1 LTDAGAVELAVPRD
15 RNGSFE
21 PQIVRKGQT
30 RLEGFNKR
38 IIALLAGFVAAE
50 RRSRHALMPLRIFA
64 DRSRSGAYLVML
76 LTATAMFGIFFFL
89 SLFVQAVLG
98 YSALK
103 SGLAF
108 LPFAGTIVVVSAIV
122 GQLIARTGARR
133 LMLTGTAVTAGGMYW
148 FSHISYLGGLLGPS
162 LVTGVGLGLLFVP
175 LSLVTLAGVHDED
188 SGLASSLLSTGQQA
202 GGATGLAVLGTVA
215 WTVVANSLHSQT
227 AHAARAAAAA
237 GRPCTVTSGPA
248 AVGFYH
254 QALAAGAAG
263 GCWPHPGSRWA
274 RCSSRSS

>member
-1 LTDAGAVELAVPRD
+1 VDLAVPRD

-89 SLFVQAVLG
+89 SLFVQTVLG

-148 FSHISYLGGLLGPS
+148 FSHISAHTSYLGDLLGPS

-175 LSLVTLAGVHDED
+175 LSLVTLAGVRDED

-202 GGATGLAVLGTVA
+202 VGATGLAVLGTVA

-227 AHAARAAAAA
+227 AHAARGAAAA
-237 GRPCTVTSGPA
+237 GRPHTVTSGPA

-254 QALAAGAAG
+254 QALAAGVSRG
-263 GCWPHPGSRWA
+263 GWPHPGSRWA